1 MQKNTKT
8 DTRRIQLE
16 QWLQSAPLH
25 ALVPGP
31 FSLEP
36 ASADASFRRYFRV
49 NHAKGT
55 MIAADAP
62 PDKED
67 NPSFIRVAKRLQ
79 AAGVHVPSLFAQ
91 NLQKGFLLMS
101 DLGNTTYLQALN
113 EVSADHLYHQ
123 AMDTLVTI
131 QTQTP
136 SQELPLYSGE
146 LLHKEMYLF
155 QEWFLEK
162 HLNLTLSRQDNAT
175 LVKTFEFLKESA
187 LQQPCFFV
195 HRDYH
200 SRNIMVMPHNNPG
213 ILDFQ
218 DAVHGPV
225 SYDLAS
231 LLKDCY
237 IDWPKERTN
246 GWITYY
252 IRQLESSGGP
262 ALQHNQFIMW
272 FDLMAAQRHLKA
284 IGIFARLHLRD
295 RKPDYL
301 NDIPRVLRYLFDTC
315 HRYKPL
321 EDFLTLLRKHACE
334 QYDPSVFTPKQRQPL
349 SI

>member
-1 MQKNTKT
+1 
-8 DTRRIQLE
+8 
-16 QWLQSAPLH
+16 
-25 ALVPGP
+25 
-31 FSLEP
+31 
-36 ASADASFRRYFRV
+36 
-49 NHAKGT
+49 
-55 MIAADAP
+55 
-62 PDKED
+62 
-67 NPSFIRVAKRLQ
+67 
-79 AAGVHVPSLFAQ
+79 
-91 NLQKGFLLMS
+91 
-101 DLGNTTYLQALN
+101 
-113 EVSADHLYHQ
+113 
-123 AMDTLVTI
+123 
-131 QTQTP
+131 
-136 SQELPLYSGE
+136 
-146 LLHKEMYLF
+146 
-155 QEWFLEK
+155 
-162 HLNLTLSRQDNAT
+162 
-175 LVKTFEFLKESA
+175 
-187 LQQPCFFV
+187 
-195 HRDYH
+195 
-200 SRNIMVMPHNNPG
+200 MVMPHNNPG